1 MVDIVSTSDDRYFQG
16 TSLHHSRSLEQQNT
30 HNVLQLMES
39 FLYHHIGV
47 KVVFKVAL
55 VVLKFSL
62 GRQHV
67 LKKCPTM
74 CETLEVLRHPP
85 QAIMDEEFVVYQVT
99 ANTRFELICFMCT
112 CMRHVY
118 QCIAVLYASCPSVY
132 CCIVCVMSISV
143 LLYCMRHVY
152 QCIAVLYA
160 SCLSV
165 YCCIVC
171 IMSISALLYCMRH
184 VYQYIAVV
192 GFWLPS
198 FS

>member
-1 MVDIVSTSDDRYFQG
+1 MVDVVSTSVNRHFQE
-16 TSLHHSRSLEQQNT
+16 TSLRRTRPFEQWKT

-47 KVVFKVAL
+47 KIVFKVAL

-85 QAIMDEEFVVYQVT
+85 QAIMDEEFIVYQVT
-99 ANTRFELICFMCT
+99 ANTRLELIFFMCI
-112 CMRHVY
+112 CM
-118 QCIAVLYASCPSVY
+118 
-132 CCIVCVMSISV
+132 
-143 LLYCMRHVY
+143 
-152 QCIAVLYA
+152 YA

-165 YCCIVC
+165 YCCRC
-171 IMSISALLYCMRH
+171 
-184 VYQYIAVV
+184 
-192 GFWLPS
+192 FWFPS

>member
-1 MVDIVSTSDDRYFQG
+1 VRQSLVDVVSTSDNRHFQG
-16 TSLHHSRSLEQQNT
+16 TSLHHTRSLEQQNT
-30 HNVLQLMES
+30 HNVLQLIES
-39 FLYHHIGV
+39 FLYNHIGV

-99 ANTRFELICFMCT
+99 ANTRLWLIFCMCI
-112 CMRHVY
+112 CMHHVY
-118 QCIAVLYASCPSVY
+118 HCN
-132 CCIVCVMSISV
+132 
-143 LLYCMRHVY
+143 
-152 QCIAVLYA
+152 
-160 SCLSV
+160 
-165 YCCIVC
+165 
-171 IMSISALLYCMRH
+171 
-184 VYQYIAVV
+184 AVV
-192 GFWLPS
+192 RFWLTS